1 MRQAFEKRI
10 PATTMKR
17 SASST
22 LVYSTEAGRHCRYCG
37 QAASACICRKT
48 GSAAPK
54 APGGDGIVRISRQT
68 KGRKGSGVTVI
79 TGLALEP
86 AALEQLAREL
96 KKRCASGGRV
106 VDGMIEIQGEHR
118 QSLQA
123 ILQERGFTV
132 KLAGG

>member
-1 MRQAFEKRI
+1 M
-10 PATTMKR
+10 
-17 SASST
+17 
-22 LVYSTEAGRHCRYCG
+22 
-37 QAASACICRKT
+37 
-48 GSAAPK
+48 
-54 APGGDGIVRISRQT
+54 
-68 KGRKGSGVTVI
+68 
-79 TGLALEP
+79 EP